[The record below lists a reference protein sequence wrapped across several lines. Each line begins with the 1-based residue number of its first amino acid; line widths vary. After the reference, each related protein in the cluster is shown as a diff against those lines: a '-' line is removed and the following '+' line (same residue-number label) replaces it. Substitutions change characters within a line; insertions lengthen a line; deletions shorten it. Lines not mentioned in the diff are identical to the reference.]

1 MIKNTIVIYLDN
13 RTSNIIYKQPLLLL
27 NNNRNVTMK
36 RRNTGFKRAKTIDT
50 NDAFSIADNE
60 TNNNNKNS
68 IITSGLT
75 KAYRNFRAVDSLTIT
90 VNPGDVFG
98 YLGPNGAGKTTT
110 IRMLCGLL
118 LPTSGNAKVAG
129 FDILKDNLKIRSVIG
144 LLPESSG
151 FYNWMNAEEYLLHF
165 AGLYKIEPLLARK
178 RANDLLEKVGLAAK
192 AFAPI
197 GYYSRGMKQRLGL
210 ARALINN
217 PKIIFLDEPTLG
229 LDPKG
234 QQDIQKILLDLNR
247 EREVTIFLSSHALS
261 EVSSLCNRV
270 AIVNHGR
277 LVAQGTIDELRRLAM
292 GGSSGDILEIRILNS
307 QSARNDLPR
316 LLSRLQYKTSTST
329 DNRLIN
335 ISVPENSFESTNNII
350 EKFQKAGL
358 QIYDIHREDMSLE
371 DVFFKL
377 TEITKENKNKK
388 NADYVDK
395 QQNYEP
401 RYQTSRPHFQIKGGT
416 EEEQQKQKQQKKID
430 SEPDGYA

>member
-1 MIKNTIVIYLDN
+1 MKIKDIC
-13 RTSNIIYKQPLLLL
+13 
-27 NNNRNVTMK
+27 
-36 RRNTGFKRAKTIDT
+36 FKRAT
-50 NDAFSIADNE
+50 NDINDVFEIVDNK
-60 TNNNNKNS
+60 TNIDNGNNNNS
-68 IITSGLT
+68 IITFGLT
-75 KAYRNFRAVDSLTIT
+75 KAYRNLKAVDSLTIS
-90 VNPGDVFG
+90 VNRGDIFG
-98 YLGPNGAGKTTT
+98 FLGPNGAGKTTT

-165 AGLYKIEPLLARK
+165 ARLYKIEPLLARK

-217 PKIIFLDEPTLG
+217 PKVIFLDEPTLG

-234 QQDIQKILLDLNR
+234 QQDIQKILLDLNH

-261 EVSSLCNRV
+261 EVSTLCNRV
-270 AIVNHGR
+270 AIVNQGR
-277 LVAQGTIDELRRLAM
+277 LVAQGTIDELRRLAV
-292 GGSSGDILEIRILNS
+292 GRSSGGDMLEIRILNS
-307 QSARNDLPR
+307 QSALDDVSL
-316 LLSRLQYKTSTST
+316 LLSQFEYKTSISH

-335 ISVPENSFESTNNII
+335 ISFSRNSFEPINNII
-350 EKFQKAGL
+350 EKFLKAGSM
-358 QIYDIHREDMSLE
+358 IYDIRRQDMSLE

-377 TEITKENKNKK
+377 TEPETRKRNNM
-388 NADYVDK
+388 NSDYIDNRQK
-395 QQNYEP
+395 YGSE
-401 RYQTSRPHFQIKGGT
+401 TSRPDFQIKGGKKQR
-416 EEEQQKQKQQKKID
+416 EGQQQQKKQKKID
-430 SEPDGYA
+430 TE

>member
-1 MIKNTIVIYLDN
+1 MKIKDI
-13 RTSNIIYKQPLLLL
+13 
-27 NNNRNVTMK
+27 
-36 RRNTGFKRAKTIDT
+36 GFKRAT
-50 NDAFSIADNE
+50 NDINDVFEIVDNK
-60 TNNNNKNS
+60 TNIDNGNNNNS
-68 IITSGLT
+68 IITFGLT
-75 KAYRNFRAVDSLTIT
+75 KAYRNLKAVDSLTIS
-90 VNPGDVFG
+90 VNRGDIFG
-98 YLGPNGAGKTTT
+98 FLGPNGAGKTTT

-165 AGLYKIEPLLARK
+165 ARLYKIEPLLARK

-217 PKIIFLDEPTLG
+217 PKVIFLDEPTLG

-234 QQDIQKILLDLNR
+234 QQDIQKILLDLNH

-261 EVSSLCNRV
+261 EVSTLCNRV
-270 AIVNHGR
+270 AIVNQGR
-277 LVAQGTIDELRRLAM
+277 LVAQGTIDELRRLAV
-292 GGSSGDILEIRILNS
+292 GRSSGGDMLEIRILNS
-307 QSARNDLPR
+307 QSALDDVSL
-316 LLSRLQYKTSTST
+316 LLSQFEYKTSISH

-335 ISVPENSFESTNNII
+335 ISFSRNSFEPINNII
-350 EKFQKAGL
+350 EKFLKAGSM
-358 QIYDIHREDMSLE
+358 IYDIRRQDMSLE

-377 TEITKENKNKK
+377 TEPETRKRNNM
-388 NADYVDK
+388 NSDYIDNRQK
-395 QQNYEP
+395 YGSE
-401 RYQTSRPHFQIKGGT
+401 TSRPDFQIKGGKKQR
-416 EEEQQKQKQQKKID
+416 EGQQQQKKQKKID
-430 SEPDGYA
+430 TE

>member
-1 MIKNTIVIYLDN
+1 MKIKDI
-13 RTSNIIYKQPLLLL
+13 
-27 NNNRNVTMK
+27 
-36 RRNTGFKRAKTIDT
+36 GFKRAT
-50 NDAFSIADNE
+50 NDINDVFEIVDNK
-60 TNNNNKNS
+60 TNIDNGNNNNS
-68 IITSGLT
+68 IITFGLT
-75 KAYRNFRAVDSLTIT
+75 KAYRNLKAVDSLTIS
-90 VNPGDVFG
+90 VNRGDIFG
-98 YLGPNGAGKTTT
+98 FLGPNGAGKTTT

-165 AGLYKIEPLLARK
+165 ARLYKIEPLLARK

-217 PKIIFLDEPTLG
+217 PKVIFLDEPTLG

-234 QQDIQKILLDLNR
+234 QQDIQKILLDLNH

-261 EVSSLCNRV
+261 EVSTLCNRV
-270 AIVNHGR
+270 AIVNQGR
-277 LVAQGTIDELRRLAM
+277 LVAQGTIDELRRLAV
-292 GGSSGDILEIRILNS
+292 GRSSGGDMLEIRILNS
-307 QSARNDLPR
+307 QSALDDVSL
-316 LLSRLQYKTSTST
+316 LLSQFEYKTSISH

-335 ISVPENSFESTNNII
+335 ISFSRNSFEPTNNII
-350 EKFQKAGL
+350 EKFLKAGSM
-358 QIYDIHREDMSLE
+358 IYDIRRQDMSLE

-377 TEITKENKNKK
+377 TEPETRKRNNM
-388 NADYVDK
+388 NSDYIDNRQK
-395 QQNYEP
+395 YGSE
-401 RYQTSRPHFQIKGGT
+401 TSRPDFQIKGGKKQR
-416 EEEQQKQKQQKKID
+416 EGQQQQKKQKKID
-430 SEPDGYA
+430 TE

>member
-1 MIKNTIVIYLDN
+1 MKV
-13 RTSNIIYKQPLLLL
+13 RNI
-27 NNNRNVTMK
+27 
-36 RRNTGFKRAKTIDT
+36 GFKRGNTIDT
-50 NDAFSIADNE
+50 SDAFGIADNE
-60 TNNNNKNS
+60 TDNNNKNS

-75 KAYRNFRAVDSLTIT
+75 KDYRNFRAVDSLTIA
-90 VNPGDVFG
+90 VNPGDIFG
-98 YLGPNGAGKTTT
+98 FLGPNGAGKTTT

-129 FDILKDNLKIRSVIG
+129 LDILKDNLKIRSIIG

-165 AGLYKIEPLLARK
+165 AGLYKIESLLARK

-217 PKIIFLDEPTLG
+217 PKVIFLDEPTLG

-234 QQDIQKILLDLNR
+234 QQDIQKILLDLNH

-261 EVSSLCNRV
+261 EVSSICNRV
-270 AIVNHGR
+270 AIVNRGR
-277 LVAQGTIDELRRLAM
+277 LVAQGTIDELRKLAM
-292 GGSSGDILEIRILNS
+292 EGSSGSSTLEIRILNTQSS
-307 QSARNDLPR
+307 QNDLPK
-316 LLSRLQYKTSTST
+316 LLFEFEHRTSTSP

-335 ISVPENSFESTNNII
+335 ISISENSFESTNNII

-358 QIYDIHREDMSLE
+358 QIYDIHREDMTLE

-377 TEITKENKNKK
+377 TETTKK
-388 NADYVDK
+388 NGDYMDK
-395 QQNYEP
+395 QQTYKSGS
-401 RYQTSRPHFQIKGGT
+401 QTSRPYFQIKGRT
-416 EEEQQKQKQQKKID
+416 EEQQQQRQQKKID
-430 SEPDGYA
+430 SESNRDA

>member
-1 MIKNTIVIYLDN
+1 MKI
-13 RTSNIIYKQPLLLL
+13 RNI
-27 NNNRNVTMK
+27 
-36 RRNTGFKRAKTIDT
+36 GFKRVKTIDT
-50 NDAFSIADNE
+50 SDVFGVADNE
-60 TNNNNKNS
+60 INTNNN

-75 KAYRNFRAVDSLTIT
+75 KAYRNSKAVDSLTIS
-90 VNPGDVFG
+90 VNPGDIFG
-98 YLGPNGAGKTTT
+98 FLGPNGAGKTTT

-217 PKIIFLDEPTLG
+217 PKVIFLDEPTLG

-234 QQDIQKILLDLNR
+234 QQDIQKILLDLNH

-261 EVSSLCNRV
+261 EVSFLCNRV

-277 LVAQGTIDELRRLAM
+277 LVAQGTIDELRKLAA
-292 GGSSGDILEIRILNS
+292 GSSSGNILEIRIMNS
-307 QSARNDLPR
+307 QSSQNELAKV
-316 LLSRLQYKTSTST
+316 LSQFEYKTSISH
-329 DNRLIN
+329 DNRFIT
-335 ISVPENSFESTNNII
+335 ISVAENSFESTNNII
-350 EKFQKAGL
+350 EIFLKTGL
-358 QIYDIHREDMSLE
+358 GIYDIRRQDMNLE

-377 TEITKENKNKK
+377 TEATTRKNRNKENKKK
-388 NADYVDK
+388 NGDYLDK
-395 QQNYEP
+395 QQDYGP
-401 RYQTSRPHFQIKGGT
+401 RHQTNPSHFQT
-416 EEEQQKQKQQKKID
+416 NSRREEQQKHQQKKID
-430 SEPDGYA
+430 TE

>member
-1 MIKNTIVIYLDN
+1 MKIKDI
-13 RTSNIIYKQPLLLL
+13 
-27 NNNRNVTMK
+27 
-36 RRNTGFKRAKTIDT
+36 GFKRAT
-50 NDAFSIADNE
+50 NDINDVFEIVDNK
-60 TNNNNKNS
+60 TNIDNGNNNNS
-68 IITSGLT
+68 IITFGLT
-75 KAYRNFRAVDSLTIT
+75 KAYRNLKAVDSLTIS
-90 VNPGDVFG
+90 VNRGDIFG
-98 YLGPNGAGKTTT
+98 FLGPNGAGKTTT

-165 AGLYKIEPLLARK
+165 ARLYKIEPLLARK

-217 PKIIFLDEPTLG
+217 PKVIFLDEPTLG

-234 QQDIQKILLDLNR
+234 QQDIQKILLDLNH

-277 LVAQGTIDELRRLAM
+277 LVAQGTTDELRTLAV
-292 GGSSGDILEIRILNS
+292 GRSDSGSDMLEIRIFNS
-307 QSARNDLPR
+307 QSALDDMSV
-316 LLSRLQYKTSTST
+316 LLSQFEHKTSISH

-335 ISVPENSFESTNNII
+335 ISISGNSFESANNII
-350 EKFQKAGL
+350 EKILKAGL
-358 QIYDIHREDMSLE
+358 LIYDIRRQDMSLE

-377 TEITKENKNKK
+377 TEAETRKNRNKENNM
-388 NADYVDK
+388 NSEYLDK
-395 QQNYEP
+395 RQKYGSEN
-401 RYQTSRPHFQIKGGT
+401 SRLDFQIEGGKKEPKGQR
-416 EEEQQKQKQQKKID
+416 QQQQKQQKKID
-430 SEPDGYA
+430 TSEPNTDA

>member
-1 MIKNTIVIYLDN
+1 MKI
-13 RTSNIIYKQPLLLL
+13 
-27 NNNRNVTMK
+27 RNA
-36 RRNTGFKRAKTIDT
+36 GFKRAKTIDT
-50 NDAFSIADNE
+50 NDAFGTAYNE
-60 TNNNNKNS
+60 FNNINKNS

-75 KAYRNFRAVDSLTIT
+75 KAYRNFKAVDSLTIS
-90 VNPGDVFG
+90 VNRGDIFG
-98 YLGPNGAGKTTT
+98 FLGPNGAGKTTT

-151 FYNWMNAEEYLLHF
+151 FYNWMNAEEYLSHF
-165 AGLYKIEPLLARK
+165 AGLYKIEPLLAKK

-210 ARALINN
+210 ARALINS
-217 PKIIFLDEPTLG
+217 PKVIFLDEPTLG

-234 QQDIQKILLDLNR
+234 QQDIQKILLDLNH

-270 AIVNHGR
+270 AIVNRGR
-277 LVAQGTIDELRRLAM
+277 LVAQGTIDELRRLAV
-292 GGSSGDILEIRILNS
+292 GRSSGDDDMLEIRILNS
-307 QSARNDLPR
+307 QSALDDLSI
-316 LLSRLQYKTSTST
+316 LLSQFGYKTSISH

-335 ISVPENSFESTNNII
+335 VSFSRSSFESTNNII
-350 EKFQKAGL
+350 EKFLKAGL
-358 QIYDIHREDMSLE
+358 LIYDIRRHDMSLE

-377 TEITKENKNKK
+377 TEPETMKRNNM
-388 NADYVDK
+388 NSDYIDK
-395 QQNYEP
+395 RQKYGSE
-401 RYQTSRPHFQIKGGT
+401 TSRPVSQIKNGEKEREGH
-416 EEEQQKQKQQKKID
+416 QQQKQQKKID
-430 SEPDGYA
+430 TSEPNTDA